1 MTWRINMIENLNGI
15 RETVN
20 YRKDTRLRLYNNVQ
34 IEDYPDHWHTPVEI
48 IMPIENI
55 YSVVVGGHTITLNPT
70 DIIFICPGVIHSLK
84 AHGKGRRII
93 FQAEITMFTAIRE
106 FESILSLMS
115 PVLKIT
121 KENPHDIHKHI
132 CNLLLQI
139 NEEYNNSNILM
150 ETIIYSKLLNIFVL
164 VGRNYTSNSVFFN
177 GMDYQNKEYTEKFI
191 FICNYI
197 NEHCTEDL
205 NLDKIAKLA
214 GFSKYHVTRLFQQI
228 TTTTFY
234 KYLNL
239 KRIEHAQKLLANP
252 GISVTEVAL
261 NSGFSSL
268 SAFIRMFKLI
278 NHCTP
283 TEYRNMFINVTQTN
297 DL

>member
-1 MTWRINMIENLNGI
+1 MIENLNGI

-191 FICNYI
+191 
-197 NEHCTEDL
+197 
-205 NLDKIAKLA
+205 
-214 GFSKYHVTRLFQQI
+214 
-228 TTTTFY
+228 
-234 KYLNL
+234 
-239 KRIEHAQKLLANP
+239 
-252 GISVTEVAL
+252 
-261 NSGFSSL
+261 L
-268 SAFIRMFKLI
+268 SAIILMNTVQKI
-278 NHCTP
+278 
-283 TEYRNMFINVTQTN
+283 
-297 DL
+297 

>member
-1 MTWRINMIENLNGI
+1 MIENLNGI
-15 RETVN
+15 HETVN
-20 YRKDTRLRLYNNVQ
+20 YKTNTRLRLYNNVQ

-48 IMPIENI
+48 IMPIENV

-84 AHGKGRRII
+84 APENGRRII

-106 FESILSLMS
+106 FESILGLMS

-121 KENPHDIHKHI
+121 KENTHDIHKHI
-132 CNLLLQI
+132 YNLLLQI

-164 VGRNYTSNSVFFN
+164 VGRNYTRNSVIFN
-177 GMDYQNKEYTEKFI
+177 GMDHKNKEYTEKFL

-205 NLDKIAKLA
+205 SLDKIAKLA
-214 GFSKYHVTRLFQQI
+214 GFSKYHFTRLFKQI

-239 KRIEHAQKLLANP
+239 KRIEHAQKLLADP
-252 GISVTEVAL
+252 RIPVTEVAL
-261 NSGFSSL
+261 SSGFSSL

-283 TEYRNMFINVTQTN
+283 TEYRNMFINVTQNN
-297 DL
+297 D

>member
-1 MTWRINMIENLNGI
+1 MIENLNGI

-214 GFSKYHVTRLFQQI
+214 GFSKYHFTRLFKQI
-228 TTTTFY
+228 TSTTFY

>member
-1 MTWRINMIENLNGI
+1 MIENLNGI
-15 RETVN
+15 HETVN
-20 YRKDTRLRLYNNVQ
+20 YKENTRLRLYNNVQ
-34 IEDYPDHWHTPVEI
+34 MEDYPSHWHTPIEI
-48 IMPIENI
+48 IVPIENM
-55 YSVVVGGHTITLNPT
+55 YSVVVGNHTVTLNPG

-84 AHGKGRRII
+84 SHGSGSRII
-93 FQAEITMFTAIRE
+93 FQAEITMFTSIRE

-115 PVLKIT
+115 PVLKVT
-121 KENPHDIHKHI
+121 EENSPDIHREIYH
-132 CNLLLQI
+132 LMLQI
-139 NEEYNNSNILM
+139 NEEYENSNILM
-150 ETIIYSKLLNIFVL
+150 ETVIYSKLLNIFVL
-164 VGRNYTSNSVFFN
+164 VGRNYTSNSAVFN
-177 GMDYQNKEYTEKFI
+177 GKDHKNKEYTDKFL

-205 NLDKIAKLA
+205 TLDKVAKLA
-214 GFSKYHVTRLFQQI
+214 GFSKYHFTRLFKQI

>member
-1 MTWRINMIENLNGI
+1 MIENLNGI

-214 GFSKYHVTRLFQQI
+214 GFSKYHFTRLFKQI

-252 GISVTEVAL
+252 GISVTEVVL

>member
-1 MTWRINMIENLNGI
+1 MIENLNGI

-106 FESILSLMS
+106 FESILSLLS

-214 GFSKYHVTRLFQQI
+214 GFSKYHFTRLFKQI

>member
-1 MTWRINMIENLNGI
+1 MIENLKGI
-15 RETVN
+15 HETVN
-20 YRKDTRLRLYNNVQ
+20 YKTNTRLRLYNNVQ

-84 AHGKGRRII
+84 APDNGRRII

-106 FESILSLMS
+106 FESILGLMS

-121 KENPHDIHKHI
+121 KENTHDIHKHI
-132 CNLLLQI
+132 YNLLLQI
-139 NEEYNNSNILM
+139 NEEYNNGNILM
-150 ETIIYSKLLNIFVL
+150 ETIIYSKLLNIFAL
-164 VGRNYTSNSVFFN
+164 VGRNYTRNSAIFN
-177 GMDYQNKEYTEKFI
+177 GMDHKNKEYTEKFL

-205 NLDKIAKLA
+205 SLDKIAKLA
-214 GFSKYHVTRLFQQI
+214 GFSKYHFTRLFKQI

-239 KRIEHAQKLLANP
+239 KRIEHAQKLLADP
-252 GISVTEVAL
+252 GIPVTEVAL
-261 NSGFSSL
+261 SSGFSSL

-283 TEYRNMFINVTQTN
+283 TEYRNMFINVTQNN
-297 DL
+297 D

>member
-1 MTWRINMIENLNGI
+1 MIENLNGI

-177 GMDYQNKEYTEKFI
+177 GMDYQNKEYTEKFF

-214 GFSKYHVTRLFQQI
+214 GFSKYHFTRLFKQI

>member
-1 MTWRINMIENLNGI
+1 MTWRINMKENLNGI

-214 GFSKYHVTRLFQQI
+214 GFSKYHFTRLFKQI

>member
-1 MTWRINMIENLNGI
+1 MIENLNGI

-214 GFSKYHVTRLFQQI
+214 GFSKYHFTRLFKQI

-234 KYLNL
+234 RYLNL

>member
-1 MTWRINMIENLNGI
+1 MIENLNGI

-121 KENPHDIHKHI
+121 ADNSPDIHSQVQ
-132 CNLLLQI
+132 NLLLQI
-139 NEEYNNSNILM
+139 NEEYNSSNILL
-150 ETIIYSKLLNIFVL
+150 ETVIYSKLLNIFVL
-164 VGRNYTSNSVFFN
+164 IGRNYTNNPLLFNSKTHN
-177 GMDYQNKEYTEKFI
+177 NNEYTEKFL

-205 NLDKIAKLA
+205 SLDKIAKLA
-214 GFSKYHVTRLFQQI
+214 GFSKYHFTRLFKQI

-239 KRIEHAQKLLANP
+239 KRIEHAQKLLADP
-252 GISVTEVAL
+252 GIPVTEVAL
-261 NSGFSSL
+261 ASGFSSL

-278 NHCTP
+278 NQCTP
-283 TEYRNMFINVTQTN
+283 TEYRNMFINITQN
-297 DL
+297 DDTSIN